1 LIGRGELDQSRE
13 DWTLA
18 EVEESRKAY
27 LQVEGELEGNWF
39 ALKGKQ
45 LLATADT
52 NDGLWAK
59 LRALGVKEP
68 SIGYAPTKEER
79 G

>member
-1 LIGRGELDQSRE
+1 LEK
-13 DWTLA
+13 A
-18 EVEESRKAY
+18 EESRKAY
-27 LQVEGELEGNWF
+27 LQLESKLEGKWF

-52 NDGLWAK
+52 NEGLWVK

-79 G
+79 EAECLYKVLC

>member
-1 LIGRGELDQSRE
+1 MGK
-13 DWTLA
+13 
-18 EVEESRKAY
+18 VEESEKAY
-27 LQVEGELEGNWF
+27 LQLEGELEGKWF

-45 LLATADT
+45 LVATADT
-52 NDGLWAK
+52 NDGLWVK

-79 G
+79 EAECLYTVLC

>member
-1 LIGRGELDQSRE
+1 LGEAEGSRE
-13 DWTLA
+13 L
-18 EVEESRKAY
+18 Y
-27 LQVEGELEGNWF
+27 LQLEGELEGKWF

-45 LLATADT
+45 LVATADT

-79 G
+79 EAECLYPVLC